1 MRSFFIILSL
11 VSFFFGRAQGGEQFR
26 TSTATI
32 LGFENDTVF
41 KASCKKVI
49 IILNTSNEEL
59 QIEIFQESIKDDQPR
74 VNNIF
79 KEMDGNIK
87 FFSKLDKSIFE
98 ISKNSQSD
106 NFTKGYGNLTLNG
119 VTKRVE
125 FDYHING
132 ALGAITPGSKS
143 LFTPSKLT
151 LNMFFNPADFNLES
165 TEKLSNP
172 MEIEIYVGV
181 INEQN

>member
-87 FFSKLDKSIFE
+87 FFSKIVAVDVLNCSPPCALPKKKETKLKMIKKLL
-98 ISKNSQSD
+98 IS
-106 NFTKGYGNLTLNG
+106 
-119 VTKRVE
+119 
-125 FDYHING
+125 
-132 ALGAITPGSKS
+132 
-143 LFTPSKLT
+143 
-151 LNMFFNPADFNLES
+151 
-165 TEKLSNP
+165 
-172 MEIEIYVGV
+172 
-181 INEQN
+181 